1 MAGAALMLLTGCLHP
16 TGSVSGESVQEM
28 LSSTGLA
35 VTTYQPAW
43 LNEEGEGIWP
53 MSESDRIKVSALLR
67 TGEERDVPELAYQTD
82 DEHAPLVQNRFYI
95 YATNGQCLAGTV
107 LENRVV
113 MHDVVLTEEQEK
125 ELYTI
130 LTPYLRKVFAKAQ

>member
-1 MAGAALMLLTGCLHP
+1 MTP
-16 TGSVSGESVQEM
+16 KI
-28 LSSTGLA
+28 
-35 VTTYQPAW
+35 TT
-43 LNEEGEGIWP
+43 
-53 MSESDRIKVSALLR
+53 K
-67 TGEERDVPELAYQTD
+67 TTD

-107 LENRVV
+107 LEKRVV

-130 LTPYLRKVFAKAQ
+130 LTPYLRKVFAEAL